1 MLDSGPTANMKRNLS
16 MRLTALLAAI
26 TFTICLAQAQ
36 QGWGG
41 YSQTGHWTTTNKD
54 GSTTDHDTGKND
66 NGDTITTETTRDGD
80 GRATF
85 ERTEVK
91 GKDGKTKYIRM
102 TKWGNR
108 DKPWEI
114 TWGILIDYQDD
125 HPDYK
130 YDPKTGEWMREDKK
144 LLMPSKD
151 EINLKTEAAAI
162 QMNSGGAITVESKT
176 QYGSI
181 RAYLPNDIVG
191 GDTISGRVFVEPTG
205 KNDAERTKNAGILEG
220 YVIEVDKQKTK
231 VSDGRGTWMVPVGLT
246 ALAVVL
252 TDQRG
257 RRVGGQNVTLHQPKV
272 PWTSGFQAPTS
283 VQAGRPIQVSGP
295 FDGNCANTNVKFG
308 GKDVMVL
315 SESPRSATILSPRG
329 VTGKGDLTISDNG
342 KSVSLP
348 CRVVG
353 ISLSIDKPELRRGE
367 NAKIQVVVSGLEGID
382 RPVSIH
388 VTTLSSGAARMVGGN
403 EQILVIHPNEVGTG
417 SECQRSMSLAG
428 AQAGRF
434 TIETN
439 LEEDKI
445 DSVDFYNAAI
455 YIRTADRLRHAA
467 TVAKAKDPNSKEA
480 KEAEKHADNAE
491 TQAAGSMTGF
501 TLEQRAAAYRK
512 AAQEHRDRAK
522 QLRSVEP
529 KNDADRDARDAE
541 AKAESEM
548 AKEDDNKADA
558 ISK

>member
-1 MLDSGPTANMKRNLS
+1 

-26 TFTICLAQAQ
+26 TFTICLAHAQ
-36 QGWGG
+36 QGWAG

-125 HPDYK
+125 HSDYK
-130 YDPKTGEWMREDKK
+130 YDPKKGEWMREDKK

-151 EINLKTEAAAI
+151 EINLKTEAAMI
-162 QMNSGGAITVESKT
+162 QMNSGGVITVECKT

-181 RAYLPNDIVG
+181 RAYLPDDIVS
-191 GDTISGRVFVEPTG
+191 GDTISGKVVVDPMG
-205 KNDAERTKNAGILEG
+205 KNDAERTKNGGILEG
-220 YVIEVDKQKTK
+220 YVVEVDKQKTK
-231 VSDGRGTWMVPVGLT
+231 VSDGHGKWIIPAGLM
-246 ALAVVL
+246 ALSVILV
-252 TDQRG
+252 DQRG
-257 RRVGGQNVTLHQPKV
+257 RRVGGQNVTLRDPRG
-272 PWTSGFQAPTS
+272 PWTGGFQVPKIL
-283 VQAGRPIQVSGP
+283 QAGHPIQICGP
-295 FDGNCANTNVKFG
+295 FDGDSSNTAVQFG
-308 GKDVMVL
+308 GKDVTVL
-315 SESPRSATILSPRG
+315 AESPRSATILSPRDAS
-329 VTGKGDLTISDNG
+329 GKGALTVSDNG
-342 KSVSLP
+342 KSTSLP
-348 CRVVG
+348 VRVVG
-353 ISLSIDKPELRRGE
+353 ISLSAKKTELRRGE
-367 NAKIQVVVSGLEGID
+367 NTEIKVMVSGLEGIEH
-382 RPVSIH
+382 PISIH
-388 VTTLSSGAARMVGGN
+388 VSTHSAGAVQMIGGN
-403 EQILVIHPNEVGTG
+403 EQNIVIQPTDVGTG
-417 SECQRSMSLAG
+417 SDCQKTMTLSG
-428 AQAGRF
+428 AQAGPF

-439 LEEDKI
+439 LEQDKL
-445 DSVDFYNAAI
+445 DSVDFNNATGF
-455 YIRTADRLRHAA
+455 IRTADWLRHAA
-467 TVAKAKDPNSKEA
+467 TVAKLKDPNSKEA

-491 TQAAGSMTGF
+491 IQAAGSMTGF
-501 TLEQRAAAYRK
+501 TIEQRATAYRT

-529 KNDADRDARDAE
+529 KNDAERDARDAE

-548 AKEDDNKADA
+548 AKEDDSKADA
-558 ISK
+558 ISR